1 MSSRKAGFGA
11 IFRKELSP
19 NRKTGLDNMHGMGYK
34 KRERF
39 CTAGRAARHRRET
52 PLCAYAKQLQK
63 GDHKNGYF

>member
-1 MSSRKAGFGA
+1 
-11 IFRKELSP
+11 
-19 NRKTGLDNMHGMGYK
+19 MHGMGYK

-63 GDHKNGYF
+63 GDHWNGYFCTVGDVVKFVDSHTQNN